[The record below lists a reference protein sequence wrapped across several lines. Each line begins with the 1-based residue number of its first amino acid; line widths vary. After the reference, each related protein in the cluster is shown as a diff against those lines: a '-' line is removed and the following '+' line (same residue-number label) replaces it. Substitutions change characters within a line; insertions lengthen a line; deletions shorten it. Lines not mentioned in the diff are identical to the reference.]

1 MPSLAGMSQSVFL
14 ASSYIMAATS
24 LTADEAIRYV
34 ETSKTEGF
42 IHPPLDSPNESIML
56 IGAISISRVLRSSR
70 KIASPNMGFLRQL
83 TEFQVFGL
91 EEERR
96 RLSNKFFNSRL
107 EKRGWT

>member
-1 MPSLAGMSQSVFL
+1 MPSPAGRSQSVFL

-34 ETSKTEGF
+34 EGF
-42 IHPPLDSPNESIML
+42 IHPPLDSPNESIT
-56 IGAISISRVLRSSR
+56 ISISRVLRSSR